1 MLRVKTLNFMRIKS
15 NQKIRKK
22 NNFIHEKNYKDLVI
36 FYNRYGRGKSIIVL
50 SLWYHKLIGKIEVQ
64 EGKKFWMIDDY
75 VLHKELDR
83 IK

>member
-50 SLWYHKLIGKIEVQ
+50 SL
-64 EGKKFWMIDDY
+64 
-75 VLHKELDR
+75 
-83 IK
+83 